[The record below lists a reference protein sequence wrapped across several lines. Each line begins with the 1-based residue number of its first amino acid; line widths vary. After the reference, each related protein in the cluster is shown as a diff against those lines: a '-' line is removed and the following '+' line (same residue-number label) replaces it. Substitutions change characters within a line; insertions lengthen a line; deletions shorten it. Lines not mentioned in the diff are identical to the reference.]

1 MMKTTATAV
10 AALVVG
16 SLAGCAGMGQNQPIG
31 EELVFAGRV
40 DQVQAVELS
49 SDHTLGVGGVVGAV
63 AGGLIG
69 SAIGAGTGK
78 DVAIVLGALAGGYA
92 GQKIEN
98 KYEGKRP
105 GQHIMV
111 QLDNGVA
118 VAVTQPTPPEVRVG
132 QRVWVQGSGQ
142 DARVVPQD

>member
-1 MMKTTATAV
+1 MTRALKAAV
-10 AALVVG
+10 AALALTA
-16 SLAGCAGMGQNQPIG
+16 LAGCAGMGGGQALG
-31 EELVFAGRV
+31 EEQAFQGRV
-40 DQVQAVELS
+40 THVKSVELAG
-49 SDHTLGVGGVVGAV
+49 DQPLGVGGVMGAV
-63 AGGLIG
+63 AGGLVG

-92 GQKIEN
+92 GQKIQN
-98 KYEGKRP
+98 TYYDKRP
-105 GQHIMV
+105 GQHVMV

-132 QRVWVQGSGQ
+132 QRVWVQGSGA